1 MLPLDPAGTV
11 GVLGIEPIERN
22 PQAHRVFGFN
32 PMKGAQMLTLP
43 FWKRHPMQRILE
55 TEPHAMRF
63 NAADLA
69 F

>member
-1 MLPLDPAGTV
+1 
-11 GVLGIEPIERN
+11 
-22 PQAHRVFGFN
+22 
-32 PMKGAQMLTLP
+32 MKGAQMLTLP
-43 FWKRHPMQRILE
+43 FWKRHPMQRFLE

>member
-1 MLPLDPAGTV
+1 MD
-11 GVLGIEPIERN
+11 VLGIEPHERKL
-22 PQAHRVFGFN
+22 QVHRVFRIN

>member
-1 MLPLDPAGTV
+1 
-11 GVLGIEPIERN
+11 
-22 PQAHRVFGFN
+22 
-32 PMKGAQMLTLP
+32 MKGAQMLTLP